1 MNFRQILYQG
11 NGPGSGGSRNRG
23 WTKLSQQQG
32 LPGVPQAARHDSWT
46 AGACSTVGPNY
57 RSNKVCLECLKLL
70 GMTAGQL
77 EHVVL

>member
-1 MNFRQILYQG
+1 MTALALMGEKITFVKFCIKAMDLVLVD
-11 NGPGSGGSRNRG
+11 PG
-23 WTKLSQQQG
+23 T
-32 LPGVPQAARHDSWT
+32 V
-46 AGACSTVGPNY
+46 VGPNY